1 MRAEYAVPVVSAVIC
16 LLTIA
21 GCWLYLDRTLNRISA
36 IISGFITN
44 RKADASDL
52 AETRE
57 SKLITQLKQ
66 LIAILNHEA
75 NTSREDKEA
84 ISRLVSDLSHQLKT
98 PLANIAMYTELL
110 KDSTLSEGE
119 KQEFILRTAEQASK
133 MEWLMQT
140 LLKTS
145 RLEVGMIEFE
155 VMPGYIKE
163 TIANSISA
171 VYAQAAGKN
180 IRIVTNEFPDI
191 KLMHNPKWTAEA
203 ISNILEN
210 AIKYSGESAEISI
223 TVEKMEFYTRIEV
236 RDAGIGIAPSEYNLI
251 FQRFYRSKQVENKE
265 GSGLGLYL
273 SQLILSKEGGYI
285 TVASEQGKGS
295 SFFLFLPNAR
305 EKR

>member
-1 MRAEYAVPVVSAVIC
+1 MKAEYAVLMTAVVIC

-21 GCWLYLDRTLNRISA
+21 GCRLYLKHTFNKISN

-44 RKADASDL
+44 RRVDASAVD
-52 AETRE
+52 ETRE
-57 SKLITQLKQ
+57 SKLVTQLGQ
-66 LIAILNHEA
+66 LIAIMNHEA
-75 NTSREDKEA
+75 DSSREDKEA

-119 KQEFILRTAEQASK
+119 RKEFILRTAEQAVK

-155 VMPGYIKE
+155 VTPNYIKE

-180 IRIVTNEFPDI
+180 IRIVTNEFPDAE
-191 KLMHNPKWTAEA
+191 LTHNPKWTSEA

-210 AIKYSGESAEISI
+210 AIKYSDNATEVTI
-223 TVEKMEFYTRIEV
+223 TVEKMEFYTRIEIK
-236 RDAGIGIAPSEYNLI
+236 DQGIGIAPEEYNLI
-251 FQRFYRSKQVENKE
+251 FRRFYRSKRVEQKE

-273 SQLILSKEGGYI
+273 AQLILSREGGYI
-285 TVASEQGKGS
+285 NVSSEPGKGS
-295 SFFLFLPNAR
+295 SFFLFIPNAR
-305 EKR
+305 K